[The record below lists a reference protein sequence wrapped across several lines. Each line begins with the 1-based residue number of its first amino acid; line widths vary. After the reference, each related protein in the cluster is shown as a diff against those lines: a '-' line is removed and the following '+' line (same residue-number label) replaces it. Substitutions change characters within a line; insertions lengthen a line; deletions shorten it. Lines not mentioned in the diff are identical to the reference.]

1 MTKPSPFSVLSA
13 QTQKSPPAHL
23 APAGF
28 FLILASWPLSLAGTV
43 RRHARHVM
51 MVMTMMVGADL
62 HIY

>member
-1 MTKPSPFSVLSA
+1 VISPFYFLSENA
-13 QTQKSPPAHL
+13 KKPAC
-23 APAGF
+23 ASRAGGL
-28 FLILASWPLSLAGTV
+28 FLILVSCLLSLAGTV

>member
-1 MTKPSPFSVLSA
+1 LPNLSVFRLSD
-13 QTQKSPPAHL
+13 QTQKSPLAHL
-23 APAGF
+23 APAGS

>member
-1 MTKPSPFSVLSA
+1 LPPLFPLFKSN
-13 QTQKSPPAHL
+13 QTQKSPRAHSRRRAFPDPGFL
-23 APAGF
+23 A
-28 FLILASWPLSLAGTV
+28 LSLAGTV